1 LTMTQ
6 GRSVHFRRGMLM
18 SFHALITAPNF
29 LGLLSK
35 VPIDAV
41 TIRYWRISTT
51 TIWPVLI
58 LP

>member
-1 LTMTQ
+1 
-6 GRSVHFRRGMLM
+6 MLM